1 MEQRVVIT
9 GVGIISPVGIG
20 KEAFWQALKEG
31 RSGIAR
37 ITAFDPSEYS
47 CQIAGEVKG
56 FDPLIYM
63 EEKEARRMGRA
74 TQFGVAAAKM
84 ALEDAGL
91 TNWRA
96 DGRRLGLILG
106 FTTQVLD
113 KFEEHFGQFKEK
125 GSPNIIPSHTLSM
138 IRVHTPA
145 STIAQLF
152 KIEALSSTLAN
163 DCSAGLMSI
172 GEGFHLIKNRKLDTA
187 LSGGIS
193 STITP
198 YAFSLFCAAGILTRQ
213 NSHPEKA
220 SRPFDQ
226 KRDGV
231 VYSEGAG
238 FVVLERLDDALL
250 RKAPVYGEILAI
262 ERANRTGIRQGEGWA
277 DTIQQALERARVLP
291 SDIDYIC
298 AHAPSHPLLDL
309 NETLGI
315 KQAFGIQAYNIPVSA
330 IKSMT
335 GNPGEASGPMQ
346 LIASLLSLKE
356 GIIPPTI
363 NYEYPEPE
371 CDLDYV
377 PNHYRI
383 NRVDRVLVL
392 YGGMGGAEACAVIQ
406 KV

>member
-9 GVGIISPVGIG
+9 GVGIVSPVGIG

-37 ITAFDPSEYS
+37 ITAFDPREYS

-56 FDPLIYM
+56 FNPLIYM

-91 TNWRA
+91 TNWRD
-96 DGRRLGLILG
+96 DGRRLGLSLG

-113 KFEEHFGQFKEK
+113 KFEEQFCHFKEK
-125 GSPNIIPSHTLSM
+125 GSPKFIDPHTLSM

-163 DCSAGLMSI
+163 DCAGGLMAI
-172 GEGFHLIKNRKLDTA
+172 GEAFRLIRDRKLDLA

-198 YAFSLFCAAGILTRQ
+198 YAFSLFCAAGILTKQ
-213 NSHPEKA
+213 NTHPEKA
-220 SRPFDQ
+220 SRPFDR

-231 VYSEGAG
+231 VYSEGAA
-238 FVVLERLDDALL
+238 FVVLERLDDARL
-250 RKAPVYGEILAI
+250 RKAPIYGEVLAI
-262 ERANRTGIRQGEGWA
+262 EKANRTGIRQGEGWA
-277 DTIQQALERARVLP
+277 DTIRQTLERARVLP
-291 SDIDYIC
+291 PEIDYIST
-298 AHAPSHPLLDL
+298 HAPSHPLLDL

-315 KQAFGIQAYNIPVSA
+315 KQAFGPQAYNIPVSA
-330 IKSMT
+330 IKSMI
-335 GNPGEASGPMQ
+335 GNPGLASGPSQ
-346 LIASLLSLKE
+346 VIASLLSLRE

-363 NYEYPEPE
+363 NYEYPDPQ

-392 YGGMGGAEACAVIQ
+392 SGGMGGSEACAVIQ